1 MSSRYRAAD
10 MTMSVRT
17 TVIFTLSLRPVSWD
31 ELKDAGIEK
40 EDGRRVLELELE
52 VSEVALELAEMSGL
66 LRGKEGFT
74 TLEFRL

>member
-52 VSEVALELAEMSGL
+52 VNEVALELAETSGL